1 MSRTRLIVSLL
12 AAGTM
17 VLALVLIPVA
27 AGAPD
32 SGAQTMAERAREA
45 KKRKEASTRKV
56 WTNEDLQRL
65 EGGWGVNVVG
75 TSLKKPEAAAA
86 PAGQAAAPQQPAAS
100 ANFYSDM
107 TMEERE
113 QWIARYER
121 EIADAEAA
129 LVELR
134 NQALTAPAEEQR
146 TAASQTVEK
155 LERAIEQNRAEI
167 ELIRNTPL
175 PKPGAK
181 PKPAAPAPS
190 APTSPSA

>member
-1 MSRTRLIVSLL
+1 MKPSRFTASFFAAGLL
-12 AAGTM
+12 AAL
-17 VLALVLIPVA
+17 LAAPVA
-27 AGAPD
+27 A
-32 SGAQTMAERAREA
+32 GAQTMAERSRAA
-45 KKRKEASTRKV
+45 KKIKAESTRKV
-56 WTNEDLQRL
+56 WTNEELQRL

-75 TSLKKPEAAAA
+75 TSIRKPEEAAA
-86 PAGQAAAPQQPAAS
+86 PAGQPAASQQPAAS

-113 QWIARYER
+113 QWVARYER

-134 NQALTAPAEEQR
+134 SHALTASAEEER

-167 ELIRNTPL
+167 ELIRNTPP
-175 PKPGAK
+175 PKPAKPAAK
-181 PKPAAPAPS
+181 PKPPAPAPT
-190 APTSPSA
+190 APTSPSV

>member
-1 MSRTRLIVSLL
+1 MKRPRLACSFFAAGPLAGLL
-12 AAGTM
+12 AA
-17 VLALVLIPVA
+17 LLVAPVA
-27 AGAPD
+27 A
-32 SGAQTMAERAREA
+32 GAQTMAERSRAA
-45 KKRKEASTRKV
+45 KKIKVESTRKV

-75 TSLKKPEAAAA
+75 TSIEKREETAA

-107 TMEERE
+107 SMEERE
-113 QWIARYER
+113 QWIAKYER
-121 EIADAEAA
+121 EIVDAEAI

-134 NQALTAPAEEQR
+134 SRALTAPSEE
-146 TAASQTVEK
+146 
-155 LERAIEQNRAEI
+155 ERATASEQVAAVERAVEANRVEI
-167 ELIRNTPL
+167 ELIRNTPA
-175 PKPGAK
+175 PKPVK